1 KMVIS
6 LREQASCS
14 LAIVAVFLAG
24 LTNAYGVEYTE
35 GLTEDDFEM
44 GAKLTNDEVFGH
56 HIPVEEVNSF
66 KSDIRGPYA
75 NRRRHKRNGVS
86 RIAKLWP
93 SGKIPYAISP
103 HYSSHERALLAR
115 AVKAYHEKTCIRFVP
130 RAAGETDYL
139 FIGKVDGCFSEV
151 GRTSGVQVL
160 SLDNGCMEYATII
173 HEMMHVVGFY
183 HEHERWDRDSFIDII
198 WQNIDKGAL
207 DQFGKVDLSKTSYY
221 GQSYDYK
228 SILHYDS
235 LAFSKNGFPTMLP
248 KARASTIGNAKD
260 FSEVDLAKINRMY
273 NCPAPK
279 SLTAPFSSR
288 AHSSQLY
295 SPSLKAHESYYP
307 RPSSS
312 SHQQQLSSSAF
323 SDPLVRR
330 PNNSV
335 LVDGGSVQVTSNP
348 RDDAQSVS
356 EDVRLLLSTEK
367 PVAVVE
373 TSSTS
378 AAPAAPETTPSTTPL
393 TTASTTVPLS
403 TVPSTVPSITPSTTP
418 QTTPSNTLPSAT
430 TKVWENRH
438 PSYLF
443 RLVPRLPSRA
453 TRVDDL
459 INQ

>member
-1 KMVIS
+1 IS

-14 LAIVAVFLAG
+14 LAIVAVVLAG
-24 LTNAYGVEYTE
+24 LVNSHGIEHAE
-35 GLTEDDFEM
+35 GLTEDDFEL
-44 GAKLTNDEVFGH
+44 GAKLTNEEVFGH

-66 KSDIRGPYA
+66 RSDIRGPIA

-93 SGKIPYAISP
+93 NGKIPYAISP

-130 RAAGETDYL
+130 RTAGETDYL

-260 FSEVDLAKINRMY
+260 FSDVDLAKINRMY

-279 SLTAPFSSR
+279 SITAPFSSR
-288 AHSSQLY
+288 AQSSQLY

-307 RPSSS
+307 RPSS
-312 SHQQQLSSSAF
+312 HQQQLSSSAF

-330 PNNSV
+330 PDNGV
-335 LVDGGSVQVTSNP
+335 LVDGGSMPVTSDP
-348 RDDAQSVS
+348 RDDAQSLS
-356 EDVRLLLSTEK
+356 EDVRLLLNTEK
-367 PVAVVE
+367 PAPTPVVHS
-373 TSSTS
+373 SSTT
-378 AAPAAPETTPSTTPL
+378 AAPAAADTTPSTTP
-393 TTASTTVPLS
+393 
-403 TVPSTVPSITPSTTP
+403 STTP
-418 QTTPSNTLPSAT
+418 PSSTTSLTT
-430 TKVWENRH
+430 TKTWENRH
-438 PSYLF
+438 PAYLF
-443 RLVPRLPSRA
+443 RLVPRLPSKA
-453 TRVDDL
+453 SRVDEL

>member
-1 KMVIS
+1 MVRHPNSRRPSETHPNHSRMVIS

-75 NRRRHKRNGVS
+75 NRRRHKRNGMAKWEDSVRDLSSLLES
-86 RIAKLWP
+86 RESA
-93 SGKIPYAISP
+93 SGK
-103 HYSSHERALLAR
+103 SSQSVVAS
-115 AVKAYHEKTCIRFVP
+115 
-130 RAAGETDYL
+130 GSL
-139 FIGKVDGCFSEV
+139 FILSDGVRFLLIPSSLPTTQQDRNPHPSRTGRRVMGSYLSLKDGFSSLEDSSTKKTPAHARLRIRPTV
-151 GRTSGVQVL
+151 GLNLRATPSTVL
-160 SLDNGCMEYATII
+160 SGTKGAGIFLQPLRLTTRRRAFDSFHVLPERQII
-173 HEMMHVVGFY
+173 YLLERSM
-183 HEHERWDRDSFIDII
+183 ERWDRDSFIDII

-323 SDPLVRR
+323 SDPLY
-330 PNNSV
+330 S
-335 LVDGGSVQVTSNP
+335 SKSS
-348 RDDAQSVS
+348 AAAS
-356 EDVRLLLSTEK
+356 LLASAGLST
-367 PVAVVE
+367 
-373 TSSTS
+373 
-378 AAPAAPETTPSTTPL
+378 APNHRCADRITVCWW
-393 TTASTTVPLS
+393 TADRCRRKRF
-403 TVPSTVPSITPSTTP
+403 IF
-418 QTTPSNTLPSAT
+418 
-430 TKVWENRH
+430 WDE
-438 PSYLF
+438 
-443 RLVPRLPSRA
+443 LVHW
-453 TRVDDL
+453 
-459 INQ
+459 